1 MLHGIMQ
8 LFNTEYIDI
17 QMMGSLIKVAIQNMY
32 QIIGTLILIVSKRIR
47 TDGLR
52 IADAVQCIFI
62 RQLGYGIQ
70 RSQQTVLFCTI
81 GRVCPR

>member
-1 MLHGIMQ
+1 MQ

-47 TDGLR
+47 LM
-52 IADAVQCIFI
+52 VC
-62 RQLGYGIQ
+62 
-70 RSQQTVLFCTI
+70 VLLM
-81 GRVCPR
+81 PSNAYS